1 MFTLQP
7 PLDGRGGGL
16 PVAAATSNGVS
27 SGGYGG
33 HQQQQQQPGYAPS
46 YSQPPAQVS
55 FAILFL
61 HLIHF
66 QAVKCCDAAA

>member
-33 HQQQQQQPGYAPS
+33 HQQQQQPGYAPS